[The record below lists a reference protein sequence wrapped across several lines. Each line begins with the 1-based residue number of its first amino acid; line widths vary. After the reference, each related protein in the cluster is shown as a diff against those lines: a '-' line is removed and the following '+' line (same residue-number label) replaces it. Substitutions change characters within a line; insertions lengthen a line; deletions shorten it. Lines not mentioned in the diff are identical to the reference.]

1 MVTTGRI
8 TSVDPQKY
16 LVDVITSDGRVFKNV
31 QVPFIAG
38 VDGFYGLSVVP
49 SVGQR
54 CLLFNTDYGLA
65 ALPVFVIGN
74 SKIGFN
80 PTRQFDDGT
89 AHIARKENPVEGEF
103 FLSLPETIV
112 DVLPDGRFYL
122 YLGDFKEK
130 LTSLEMEPTYTK
142 LRTGSFMLVT
152 AGSKFVH
159 NFDEDT
165 REAET
170 SYHFQRFAEGG
181 FQVDVSLSDSMKIDV
196 KETENIL
203 TALLETNHTSLTVP
217 GFTLETTQKE
227 VKAELSPTELTCDSV
242 KLKVKETLLEG
253 QSIRIELPQGTVEI
267 DSEGVSVQ
275 LGGTTFSLTQD
286 GLEIRAKKLSI
297 NAREIEM
304 TGNVSV
310 SGNVTIDQTLSVGRD
325 VNAQGTVRSKGEP
338 VVRLSEGQR
347 AFDDVSSALSNFAV
361 LYSGHIHPASMGP
374 TGTPLGGTP
383 RVPTPRLRG

>member
-8 TSVDPQKY
+8 VSIDPKKY
-16 LVDVITSDGRVFKNV
+16 LVDVVTSDGRVFKNV

-38 VDGFYGLSVVP
+38 VDGFYGLSAVP
-49 SVGQR
+49 TVGQR

-89 AHIARKENPVEGEF
+89 VHIARKENPVEGEF
-103 FLSLPETIV
+103 FLSLPETII
-112 DVLPDGRFYL
+112 DVLPDGRLYL

-130 LTSLEMEPTYTK
+130 LTSLEMESNYTK

-152 AGSKFVH
+152 AGSKFTH
-159 NFDEDT
+159 SFDEDT
-165 REAET
+165 REAEA
-170 SYHFQRFAEGG
+170 SYHFQRFVEGG
-181 FQVDVSLSDSMKIDV
+181 FQVDVSLSDSMKVVAKENESILDV
-196 KETENIL
+196 
-203 TALLETNHTSLTVP
+203 LLETNHTSLKVP
-217 GFTLETTQKE
+217 GLTLETTQKE

-242 KLKVKETLLEG
+242 ELKVKETLLEG
-253 QSIRIELPQGTVEI
+253 QSLRIELPQGTVEI
-267 DSEGVSVQ
+267 NGEGVYVRFGAAS
-275 LGGTTFSLTQD
+275 FILTQD

-304 TGNVSV
+304 VGNVSV
-310 SGNVTIDQTLSVGRD
+310 NGNVDIDQTLSVGGD
-325 VNAQGTVRSKGEP
+325 ANARGTVRSRGEP
-338 VVRLSEGQR
+338 VVRLSEAQR
-347 AFDDVSSALSNFAV
+347 AFDDVSSALANFAV